1 MKVNIDVI
9 NRIKRIKWFKN
20 CGNILEIT
28 LMYDVSY
35 AKDIKSVIKHISST
49 RWENIGIE
57 EKNRLTSYLFMNYP
71 DKYHQVWNDMV
82 IDIKKNILPEIRE
95 SIVNNANNFKLNES
109 EIIIQVEW
117 DMLMIIMAYTYS
129 DYMEPT
135 FYKEILNIYE
145 SGNIP
150 CGWKGTYPNG
160 KMIIY

>member
-9 NRIKRIKWFKN
+9 NRIKRIKWFEN

-71 DKYHQVWNDMV
+71 DK
-82 IDIKKNILPEIRE
+82 
-95 SIVNNANNFKLNES
+95 
-109 EIIIQVEW
+109 
-117 DMLMIIMAYTYS
+117 
-129 DYMEPT
+129 
-135 FYKEILNIYE
+135 
-145 SGNIP
+145 
-150 CGWKGTYPNG
+150 
-160 KMIIY
+160 